1 MKPLLLT
8 LQGVVP
14 SLVLVIHG
22 NTVITSKIRCYDFL
36 TQCNLSLI
44 LGGPQCVENHCTYFR
59 FIKPLVTPNAKTWQ
73 KPSSFRQTI
82 VKRKKKIRSGTLTRA
97 RLLKLYQISHI
108 LGTAFFSW
116 QPLFSPH
123 CRAGE
128 TPRRRHYAG
137 GLYSQQQ
144 T

>member
-1 MKPLLLT
+1 M
-8 LQGVVP
+8 
-14 SLVLVIHG
+14 
-22 NTVITSKIRCYDFL
+22 
-36 TQCNLSLI
+36 
-44 LGGPQCVENHCTYFR
+44 
-59 FIKPLVTPNAKTWQ
+59 WQ

-82 VKRKKKIRSGTLTRA
+82 VKRKEKIRSGTLTRA

-144 T
+144 NLMHNFAAIDSYAPQNKNYKVKYQWPRLYLPLVEE